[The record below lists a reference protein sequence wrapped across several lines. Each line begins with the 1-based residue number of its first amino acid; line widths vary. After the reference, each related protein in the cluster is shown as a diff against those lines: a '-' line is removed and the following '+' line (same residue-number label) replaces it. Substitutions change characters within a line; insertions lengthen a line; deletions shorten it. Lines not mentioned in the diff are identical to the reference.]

1 MKNLLHEEA
10 GQALV
15 ELAAVVFLFYIVVIG
30 LIQLVL
36 LGVGWMNGHYLA
48 RRAAWHGSYYNHL
61 NDHFGAAPFGPI
73 SLQLKR
79 LAANGPL
86 AMPQKISGSRKTGF
100 LYEARYRVK
109 AIGYF
114 NLIWPKGYKVIT
126 ARAAVVAYPF
136 GTKTGHPMV
145 DQNLRYHPRSLDEVL
160 RALAQKLNLDPV
172 QESF

>member
-1 MKNLLHEEA
+1 MVITWPG
-10 GQALV
+10 GQPGM
-15 ELAAVVFLFYIVVIG
+15 VVIT
-30 LIQLVL
+30 IISTTI
-36 LGVGWMNGHYLA
+36 LA
-48 RRAAWHGSYYNHL
+48 QPL
-61 NDHFGAAPFGPI
+61 FGPI